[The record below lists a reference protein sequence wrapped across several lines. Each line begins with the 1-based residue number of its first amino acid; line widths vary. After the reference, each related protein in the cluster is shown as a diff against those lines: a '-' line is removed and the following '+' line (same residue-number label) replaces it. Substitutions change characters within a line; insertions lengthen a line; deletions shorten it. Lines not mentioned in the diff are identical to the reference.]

1 MIFVDFRLIV
11 RCPAPYS
18 RAVFRRRRRRRPP
31 TPSRTGRAMRTRLH
45 IHDTNYYPAT
55 IYIVIALV
63 QRRIMRIM
71 FNGVESAVTSISA
84 STV

>member
-31 TPSRTGRAMRTRLH
+31 KASRTGRAMRTRLH
-45 IHDTNYYPAT
+45 RHDTSYYPAT
-55 IYIVIALV
+55 TCAVIALV

-71 FNGVESAVTSISA
+71 FNGVESAVASVSA
-84 STV
+84 SIV